1 MIRLKSITAE
11 DIDFLRQVYASSR
24 TEEMQLTGWDATQIS
39 EFISMQFNAQHQHY
53 IKYYPNAKMDV
64 IYVDARPAGR
74 LYVERT
80 SKEIRLMDI
89 CLLPEFRKS
98 GIGTYL
104 MQRLIDDAKKDDL
117 LISLHVEKNN
127 SSKEFYDRLGFQVI
141 EDRQTHWFMEYQ
153 PNRHDI

>member
-1 MIRLKSITAE
+1 
-11 DIDFLRQVYASSR
+11 
-24 TEEMQLTGWDATQIS
+24 
-39 EFISMQFNAQHQHY
+39 
-53 IKYYPNAKMDV
+53 MDV

-104 MQRLIDDAKKDDL
+104 MQTLIDDAKKDDL
-117 LISLHVEKNN
+117 PISLHVEKNS
-127 SSKEFYDRLGFQVI
+127 SSKDFYDRLGFQVI

-153 PNRHDI
+153 P